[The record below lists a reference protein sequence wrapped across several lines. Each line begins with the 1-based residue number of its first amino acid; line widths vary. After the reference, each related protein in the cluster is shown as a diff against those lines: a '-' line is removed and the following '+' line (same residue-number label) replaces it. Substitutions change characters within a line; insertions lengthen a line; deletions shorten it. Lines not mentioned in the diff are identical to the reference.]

1 MPPSSESAR
10 ALAGQLR
17 QLSDEQLAALLG
29 AREVRESGIR
39 DFFDLAEA
47 LLEPNSIQKALARLD
62 RSMLA
67 TLAAHGTDPELTR
80 LALVTELGVP
90 EPVLA
95 RLIAWPAMGLPSPD
109 ELLSVPAPAALAR
122 VRQVDPHFID
132 RVAAEHAFGTTTAVS
147 ELLSELQHESARE
160 LARGGVALPDSKR
173 LAAAMNVDLDRVP
186 SLLEIAARA
195 GLVALDSARWMPTG
209 SNWVSAG
216 SGERWALLAGAW
228 LERLP
233 ADIRDILAS
242 RAHATWGAGLDEYV
256 NWLFPA
262 GGTWM
267 HERVRVYTRDAE
279 LLGITAHHEPSTPG
293 VLLLT
298 SGSAAAAPAMAEF
311 FPPEVSQVY
320 LQHDLSVVSPG
331 PLRPELDARL
341 RAMAD
346 VEGRA
351 LASTYRISTASIY
364 RAMATGE
371 TSATIR
377 SFLAELSLTGIP
389 QPVDYLLTEAAQRY
403 GLVRVGALESGR
415 SYISSSDATLLR
427 TLLVDQS
434 LASLG
439 LTRSGPAPSG
449 PARSGPASAEAG
461 NTGQLESRFDQDVT
475 FWSLSEARYPV
486 AAEDSAGDIVT
497 LVRRR
502 PTRTLDA
509 KPSASAIG
517 LVQKLR
523 LTPSDPELTG
533 AAWLSRQ
540 LDIAIKTKAAVTV
553 TVQLPNGSAIDYQ
566 LEPASVAGGR
576 LRARD
581 RRADIERTLPLSSIT
596 AVAPPA

>member
-1 MPPSSESAR
+1 MPASSDSALQ
-10 ALAGQLR
+10 LAGQLR

-47 LLEPNSIQKALARLD
+47 LLDPDSIQKALARLD

-80 LALVTELGVP
+80 LALVTERGVP

-95 RLIAWPAMGLPSPD
+95 QLNLWPALGLPSPD
-109 ELLSVPAPAALAR
+109 QLLSDSAPAVLAALS
-122 VRQVDPHFID
+122 QVDPHFID

-195 GLVALDSARWMPTG
+195 GLAALDSGRWMPTG

-216 SGERWALLAGAW
+216 SGERWALLAGGW

-233 ADIRDILAS
+233 PDIREILAS
-242 RAHATWGAGLDEYV
+242 RAHGTWGAGLDEYV
-256 NWLFPA
+256 TWLFPA

-267 HERVRVYTRDAE
+267 HERVQVYTRDAE
-279 LLGITAHHEPSTPG
+279 LLGITAHHEPSTSG

-298 SGSAAAAPAMAEF
+298 SGSAAAAPAMAEL

-351 LASTYRISTASIY
+351 LASTYRISTPSIY
-364 RAMATGE
+364 RAMAMGE

-377 SFLAELSLTGIP
+377 SFLTELSLTGIP
-389 QPVDYLLTEAAQRY
+389 QPLDYLLAEAAQRH

-439 LTRSGPAPSG
+439 LTRSRLAPSG
-449 PARSGPASAEAG
+449 SASAAAAS
-461 NTGQLESRFDQDVT
+461 NTFQLESRFDQDVT

-486 AAEDSAGDIVT
+486 AAEDGSGNVIT

-502 PTRTLDA
+502 PTRALDA
-509 KPSASAIG
+509 KPSASALG

-540 LDIAIKTKAAVTV
+540 LDVAIKTKSAVTV
-553 TVQLPNGSAIDYQ
+553 TVQLPNGSSIDYQ
-566 LEPASVAGGR
+566 LEPTSVAGGR